1 MRRGVARAELTLISA
16 MALGFLLILQPWSF
30 GGYRIG
36 LMLVLAATVLNIA
49 VGNLPRDAAPLR
61 ALLLAAGLL
70 LILAAVFGIG
80 IALVPLLAQMGQSA

>member
-16 MALGFLLILQPWSF
+16 MAVGFLLILQPWSF

-49 VGNLPRDAAPLR
+49 VGNLPRDATPLR
-61 ALLLAAGLL
+61 AVLLAAGLL

-80 IALVPLLAQMGQSA
+80 IVLVPLLAQMGQSA